1 MVNYEFRY
9 VVKMT
14 NGKEYEIITNFHGK
28 KDVLKYIDS
37 HDYIDL
43 FDRKIGEMVAV
54 KSEYVM
60 SVLYKD
66 SKKTDSEGNVN
77 WTNREDYLEEENER
91 LQQENER
98 LQEQLEDNDLKLL
111 EDVRH
116 YSIKCKDLKKENK
129 KLKEELRQ
137 SDYVKASVFS
147 DREEYK
153 KQIVKLHEE
162 LKTMEKLIKEYEE
175 RLGMEELVKSVE
187 QWSKDKGLDKGNS
200 FVQLAKFF
208 EESGEVAA
216 ALCRDNH
223 EDLKDGIGDVVVTM
237 IILAQQNGM
246 NLEECLEQAY
256 GEIKDRKGKMSKDG
270 SFIKESDII
279 E

>member
-1 MVNYEFRY
+1 MEYNFRY
-9 VVKMT
+9 IVKMT
-14 NGKEYEIITNFHGK
+14 NGKEYEIITDFHEE

-37 HDYIDL
+37 HDYIEL
-43 FDRKIGEMVAV
+43 FDRKIKEMVTI

-66 SKKTDSEGNVN
+66 SQKTDSEGNTDWVDRKN
-77 WTNREDYLEEENER
+77 YLKEENEQ
-91 LQQENER
+91 LKHENEQLR
-98 LQEQLEDNDLKLL
+98 DKLEDNDLKLL

-116 YSIKCKDLKKENK
+116 YSIKCKDLEKENK

-137 SDYVKASVFS
+137 RDYVKASVFS

-187 QWSKDKGLDKGNS
+187 QWSKDKGLDTGNPDR
-200 FVQLAKFF
+200 QALKFF
-208 EESGEVAA
+208 EESGEVAS
-216 ALCRDNH
+216 ALSRGNL
-223 EDLKDGIGDVVVTM
+223 EDLKDGIGDTVVTL
-237 IILAQQNGM
+237 IILAQQHDM
-246 NLEECLEQAY
+246 TLEECLQCAY
-256 GEIKDRKGKMSKDG
+256 SEIKGRTGK
-270 SFIKESDII
+270 II
-279 E
+279 NGTFVKSEDLK

>member
-77 WTNREDYLEEENER
+77 WANREDYLEEENER

-187 QWSKDKGLDKGNS
+187 QWSKDKGLDRGNS

-216 ALCRDNH
+216 ALCRNDID
-223 EDLKDGIGDVVVTM
+223 ELRDGIGDVIVTLV
-237 IILAQQNGM
+237 ILAQQNGM